1 MPNESNNQPQITP
14 ELLRDL
20 GDWRASKE
28 GRSLAESGCVLGVEF
43 NPPLLQGTVRVGGA
57 TVRARL
63 KIAPGVFGI
72 ENLCSCRQAQRD
84 GTICSHVVALVHAYL
99 NRDKPRPVTVAPP
112 TTLKPMEVQ
121 TRVSAPPL
129 KRLPRED
136 APPGSQT
143 LELAVALPVDLAKAW
158 RSGALQVVVKGSV
171 NGGQFKPLD
180 AVPHE
185 PAAPYTV
192 SDADEQLIAAIE
204 KICGGVAGLWQLAE
218 SGFDLFFNAL
228 SGHPRVT
235 RGTKQELVVRG
246 GETRPKLFLDLQPSG
261 ELKLRLAEVSTRKG
275 EALGAWVF
283 DGAVL
288 ERANPLPPAYQALTH
303 GEVTLSR
310 EEFVR
315 FYERELPAI
324 EKHAMLVWN
333 DTFAKLKFAPSAPRI
348 RATLD
353 GALMGLTVQ
362 LEAVYDAITFPL
374 PARHESRITS
384 HESHHSWFPDASH
397 PLRYWTRNL
406 AAEGRAQQQ
415 VLAAGFAPS
424 ERWPELY
431 ALVGEN
437 RVGHF
442 LANELRQWRARWD
455 VVLGERM
462 GNFLRRCEVIEPE
475 VAVTS
480 SGEDWL
486 AVDVQFKNAA
496 GAPALSLSDVQRM
509 LQRGVSHE
517 RMADGRITLVP
528 TAAVKDLQ
536 EVIYDCQAEQSGG
549 ALKLGRRFCAYL
561 DEALREGPWKISS
574 RSNWQPP
581 PRLEAMRELALSNR
595 FRQLLRPYQ
604 TTGVNWLHFLGENGL
619 AGILADEMGL
629 GKTLQMLVYL
639 SLRKVADVGRKPSL
653 VICPTS
659 LVTNWQ
665 AEAARF
671 TPELRTLVLHGP
683 KRHAA
688 FAAIGEHDLVIT
700 SYALLR
706 RDMEQYAA
714 LEFDTV
720 VLDEAQHIKNRFSQ
734 NAQAAKSLQAAR
746 RFVLTGTPME
756 NSLYDLWSIFD
767 FLMPGYLGPA
777 TEFRDRYETPITKGG
792 DETALRRLRQRLR
805 PFVLRRTKVEVARDL
820 PAKIEQITL
829 CEMSDEQKAV
839 YQAILEQSRR
849 EVFEFAGKGG
859 EAQRRLAVLT
869 ALMRLR
875 QACCHLDLLPSA
887 GEKRWGDPS
896 AKLEMGLE
904 LIEEA
909 RDGGHRVL
917 VFSQFVRLLKLI
929 EQALNERGISYCYL
943 DGSTVDRAGV
953 VQRFQE
959 SPDIPVFLISLKAGG
974 TGLNLTGADTVIHF
988 DPWWNPAV
996 EDQATGRAHR
1006 IGQSNIVTSYKLIAR
1021 SSVEEKIVR
1030 LQERKKELIA
1040 STLTS
1045 DEAFAQGLTMEELQ
1059 GLLE

>member
-1 MPNESNNQPQITP
+1 MTDEKDKALQITP
-14 ELLRDL
+14 ELLREL

-28 GRSLAESGCVLGVEF
+28 GRSLAESGCVLSVEF
-43 NPPLLQGTVRVGGA
+43 NPPMLQGMVRVGGV

-63 KIAPGVFGI
+63 KVAPGTFGI

-99 NRDKPRPVTVAPP
+99 NRDKPRPAAPIASRVPHPAPLPSETVAGP
-112 TTLKPMEVQ
+112 K
-121 TRVSAPPL
+121 L
-129 KRLPRED
+129 KRVTRED
-136 APPGSQT
+136 APAVSQS
-143 LELAVALPVDLAKAW
+143 LELSVALPVDLPKAW
-158 RSGALQVVVKGSV
+158 RSGAMMVVLKGSI
-171 NGGQFKPLD
+171 NGGLFKPLD
-180 AVPHE
+180 AVPHQ
-185 PAAPYTV
+185 PATPYMV
-192 SDADEQLIAAIE
+192 SDADEQLIATVENIS
-204 KICGGVAGLWQLAE
+204 GGSAGMWQLAAKD
-218 SGFDLFFNAL
+218 FDLFFAAL

-235 RGTKQELVVRG
+235 RGTQSHLDVRG
-246 GETRPKLFLDLQPSG
+246 RESQPTLFLDLQPSG
-261 ELKLRLAEVSTRKG
+261 ELKMRLAEVTTRTG

-288 ERANPLPPAYQALTH
+288 ERANPLPPAYQALAR

-310 EEFVR
+310 GEFVR
-315 FYERELPAI
+315 FYERELPAM
-324 EKHAMLVWN
+324 EKHAVMVMN
-333 DTFAKLKFAPSAPRI
+333 DAFAQLQFAPRAPRI
-348 RATLD
+348 RATLE
-353 GALMGLTVQ
+353 GALMGLSVQ
-362 LEAVYDAITFPL
+362 LEATYDDKAFPL
-374 PARHESRITS
+374 RGQPGAEAEPKRE
-384 HESHHSWFPDASH
+384 WFPVASH
-397 PLRYWTRNL
+397 PLHYSTRDI
-406 AAEGRAQQQ
+406 AAEQRAQKQ

-437 RVGHF
+437 RVCHF
-442 LANELRQWRARWD
+442 LANVLPQWRAKWD
-455 VVLGERM
+455 VVFGERM
-462 GNFLRRCEVIEPE
+462 TSFFKRCEVIQPE

-486 AVDVQFKNAA
+486 AVDVQFKETSGAA
-496 GAPALSLSDVQRM
+496 ALSLAEVQRM
-509 LQRGVSHE
+509 LQRGVSHQ
-517 RMADGRITLVP
+517 RLGDGRIALVP
-528 TAAVKDLQ
+528 TAAVAELQ
-536 EVIYDCQAEQSGG
+536 EVIYDCQADQTGG
-549 ALKLGRRFCAYL
+549 GLKLNRRFGAYL
-561 DEALREGPWKISS
+561 DEALRDGAWKVSP

-581 PRLEAMRELALSNR
+581 ARLDALPDLAVPDR
-595 FRQLLRPYQ
+595 FQQLLRPYQ
-604 TTGVNWLHFLGENGL
+604 TTGVNWLRFLAENGL

-629 GKTLQMLVYL
+629 GKTLQALVYL
-639 SLRKVADVGRKPSL
+639 SLRKSANAGCKPSL

-659 LVTNWQ
+659 IVTNWQ

-683 KRHAA
+683 KRHAS
-688 FAAIGEHDLVIT
+688 FEAIGNHDLVIT

-706 RDMEQYAA
+706 RDVEQYAA

-720 VLDEAQHIKNRFSQ
+720 ILDEAQHIKNRFSQ
-734 NAQAAKSLQAAR
+734 NAQAVKSLEAER

-777 TEFRDRYETPITKGG
+777 TEFRDRYETPIAKDG
-792 DETALRRLRQRLR
+792 DEAALRRLRQRLR
-805 PFVLRRTKVEVARDL
+805 PFVLRRMKTEVARDL
-820 PAKIEQITL
+820 PAKMEQVTL
-829 CEMSDEQKAV
+829 CEMTDEQKTV
-839 YQAILEQSRR
+839 YQALLGESRR
-849 EVFEFAGKGG
+849 EVFEHAGKGG
-859 EAQRRLAVLT
+859 EAQRRFAVLT

-875 QACCHLDLLPSA
+875 QACCHLDLLPA
-887 GEKRWGDPS
+887 AENKNWREPS

-929 EQALNERGISYCYL
+929 EEALREREISFCYL
-943 DGSTVDRAGV
+943 DGSTVDRAGEV
-953 VQRFQE
+953 RRFQD
-959 SPDIPVFLISLKAGG
+959 SPDIPVFLISLRAGG

-1006 IGQSNIVTSYKLIAR
+1006 IGQTNIVTSYKLIAR
-1021 SSVEEKIVR
+1021 GSVEEKIVR

-1045 DEAFAQGLTMEELQ
+1045 DEAFAQNLTWEELQ